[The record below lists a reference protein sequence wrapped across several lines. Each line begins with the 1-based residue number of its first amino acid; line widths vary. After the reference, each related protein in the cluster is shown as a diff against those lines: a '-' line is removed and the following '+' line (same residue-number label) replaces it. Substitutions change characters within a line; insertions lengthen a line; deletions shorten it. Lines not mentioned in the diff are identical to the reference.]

1 MSVCVWVLKLRHK
14 YTNSTFTLTRANLSL
29 SNFPKPNNLRRAFVG
44 PLSPEILFLVPLF
57 YEIHSQFI
65 TIKIKQVALS
75 SSSLRHCRFL
85 VAAASSN
92 SPFFPVYWLLVG
104 HWFGLQHR
112 DNTEMYIIIISSSN
126 NNNSVAELPTH
137 TRTHC
142 GDKHGYTHSLSQA
155 DIFLCIADNS
165 KALNL
170 RLNFQNAYTHISSS
184 HISYTYVHTYIYFL
198 FMYIQMCVCMAL
210 CIFKRVHTE
219 KIHQKLYYWLA
230 DWLTAC
236 FKGLF
241 FFCKSTHS
249 HTHNRWDKQ
258 NACHSDGQTYSI
270 MPIQLTKLSTDVRL
284 SASLYVRLTFW
295 RLTSRPVTVSA
306 SFSAHSVFTAR
317 VAWCTNTH
325 TQNSEQKYGMRKETE
340 KQQIFHSFSINI
352 PCKYAC
358 WRWWRNHV
366 NV

>member
-1 MSVCVWVLKLRHK
+1 
-14 YTNSTFTLTRANLSL
+14 
-29 SNFPKPNNLRRAFVG
+29 
-44 PLSPEILFLVPLF
+44 
-57 YEIHSQFI
+57 
-65 TIKIKQVALS
+65 
-75 SSSLRHCRFL
+75 
-85 VAAASSN
+85 
-92 SPFFPVYWLLVG
+92 
-104 HWFGLQHR
+104 
-112 DNTEMYIIIISSSN
+112 MYIIIISSSN

-155 DIFLCIADNS
+155 DNFLCIADNS

-241 FFCKSTHS
+241 FFFAKV
-249 HTHNRWDKQ
+249 HTHTPIT
-258 NACHSDGQTYSI
+258 DG
-270 MPIQLTKLSTDVRL
+270 
-284 SASLYVRLTFW
+284 
-295 RLTSRPVTVSA
+295 TSRMSAIQTVRHTRSCQYNWLNWVQMSVCLPVCMSDWRSDDWQAGLSQCLRHFQHIQYLLPELLGAQTQ
-306 SFSAHSVFTAR
+306 
-317 VAWCTNTH
+317 TH
-325 TQNSEQKYGMRKETE
+325 THRTQNKNTEWGKKQKNNKYF
-340 KQQIFHSFSINI
+340 ILSVSI
-352 PCKYAC
+352 Y
-358 WRWWRNHV
+358 RV
-366 NV
+366 NMPAEDDEEIMWMYNL

>member
-1 MSVCVWVLKLRHK
+1 ML
-14 YTNSTFTLTRANLSL
+14 
-29 SNFPKPNNLRRAFVG
+29 
-44 PLSPEILFLVPLF
+44 
-57 YEIHSQFI
+57 
-65 TIKIKQVALS
+65 
-75 SSSLRHCRFL
+75 
-85 VAAASSN
+85 
-92 SPFFPVYWLLVG
+92 
-104 HWFGLQHR
+104 
-112 DNTEMYIIIISSSN
+112 
-126 NNNSVAELPTH
+126 
-137 TRTHC
+137 
-142 GDKHGYTHSLSQA
+142 
-155 DIFLCIADNS
+155 
-165 KALNL
+165 
-170 RLNFQNAYTHISSS
+170 THISRRRTFR
-184 HISYTYVHTYIYFL
+184 IHTYIYFL

-306 SFSAHSVFTAR
+306 SFLTHSVFTAR

-325 TQNSEQKYGMRKETE
+325 TQTELRTKIRNEERNRKTTN
-340 KQQIFHSFSINI
+340 ISFFQ
-352 PCKYAC
+352 YQYT
-358 WRWWRNHV
+358 V
-366 NV
+366 

>member
-29 SNFPKPNNLRRAFVG
+29 SNSPKPNNLRRAFVG

-112 DNTEMYIIIISSSN
+112 DNTEMYIIINSSN

-142 GDKHGYTHSLSQA
+142 GDNTDTLTHFRRQ
-155 DIFLCIADNS
+155 
-165 KALNL
+165 
-170 RLNFQNAYTHISSS
+170 T
-184 HISYTYVHTYIYFL
+184 
-198 FMYIQMCVCMAL
+198 
-210 CIFKRVHTE
+210 
-219 KIHQKLYYWLA
+219 
-230 DWLTAC
+230 
-236 FKGLF
+236 
-241 FFCKSTHS
+241 FFCVL
-249 HTHNRWDKQ
+249 R
-258 NACHSDGQTYSI
+258 I
-270 MPIQLTKLSTDVRL
+270 
-284 SASLYVRLTFW
+284 
-295 RLTSRPVTVSA
+295 
-306 SFSAHSVFTAR
+306 TAR
-317 VAWCTNTH
+317 PWT
-325 TQNSEQKYGMRKETE
+325 
-340 KQQIFHSFSINI
+340 
-352 PCKYAC
+352 
-358 WRWWRNHV
+358 WD
-366 NV
+366 

>member
-29 SNFPKPNNLRRAFVG
+29 SNSPKPNNLRRAFVG

-142 GDKHGYTHSLSQA
+142 GDNTDTLTHFRRQ
-155 DIFLCIADNS
+155 
-165 KALNL
+165 
-170 RLNFQNAYTHISSS
+170 T
-184 HISYTYVHTYIYFL
+184 
-198 FMYIQMCVCMAL
+198 
-210 CIFKRVHTE
+210 
-219 KIHQKLYYWLA
+219 
-230 DWLTAC
+230 
-236 FKGLF
+236 
-241 FFCKSTHS
+241 FFCVL
-249 HTHNRWDKQ
+249 R
-258 NACHSDGQTYSI
+258 I
-270 MPIQLTKLSTDVRL
+270 
-284 SASLYVRLTFW
+284 
-295 RLTSRPVTVSA
+295 
-306 SFSAHSVFTAR
+306 TAR
-317 VAWCTNTH
+317 PWT
-325 TQNSEQKYGMRKETE
+325 
-340 KQQIFHSFSINI
+340 
-352 PCKYAC
+352 
-358 WRWWRNHV
+358 WD
-366 NV
+366 